1 MKSADTK
8 CNQYNAG
15 AEGEGEGSLA
25 AESYVHSEN
34 IENID
39 LSNRNIGDQG
49 AKEMAEQLKASTV
62 PHTIDLSSN
71 DIGDEGVEWLVKQLK
86 DLKVPHNIDLSDN
99 NIGDQGASWLA
110 EYLKDSKVPHNID
123 LSNNNIGDEGAS
135 WLAEYLTN
143 KVPVPHNIDLSNNNI
158 GDEGAK
164 EMAKHLKDSKVPHT
178 INLSRNKIGDQGA
191 EWLAWYLKDSTHSHT
206 INLSANKIGDEGAEW
221 LAKHLKASTHS
232 HTINLGATKI
242 RDVGAGWLAM
252 HLKASTHSHNIDLSW
267 NNIGDYGAKE
277 MAKHLKDSKVPHNID
292 LSDNNIG
299 DEGAKEMAK
308 HLKDST
314 RSHTINL
321 SGNGIGFLG
330 VSWLENCL
338 TNKVPCTIILL
349 SNKIGAQG
357 AKWMAERL
365 KASTHSHTINLSGL
379 SGNKIG
385 AKGAEWLAG
394 HLKDSTNSH
403 TINFSGNKIGAQGA
417 KWLAGHL
424 KDSTNSHTINLSGN
438 KIGDEG
444 AGWLA
449 KFLKDSTNSHTINLS
464 GNKIGDEGAGWL
476 AKFLKASTHSHTIN
490 LSGNDIGD
498 YGAEE
503 LSKKK
508 EEEARKV
515 EGYYSDIDV
524 LILVDALLT
533 SKGVKRIAGVKHQ
546 DIVEVLAEEKGE
558 VLAEKKGKI
567 TKIMVLAP
575 INESAE
581 EGIIDALER
590 DVGRGF
596 DNQIEQILVPIVE
609 NDFHWYTVQLLINY
623 DRSEKSIEAI
633 IHDSLFTRS
642 FSKNIE
648 SLGQRLGQRLKE
660 KVVIEQ
666 KEGNLPKIQQNTG
679 NEYCGGYTAR
689 LIAHLVIGENID
701 DKAAWGCQDKGDNE
715 LRKED
720 VRIVNENNTERSSL
734 FGRADSNYS
743 AMNLKATKEKK
754 DIVRYRLDASKKEI
768 ERRLVEIG
776 DKKQIKEILGAILSG
791 NEKFDKDEVLNKEGE
806 LSGRSGVTSEKN
818 NIEIPENSEIYKRLR
833 EIGEANKE
841 TIESNKAIFKHFY
854 GFDQEKLKRD
864 EKDKSINVNPEYFS
878 QYGMTYLLIGM
889 YEVILDALCGIDNNA
904 IGGEG
909 AGASGETIE
918 KGVSTQEMNN
928 PAASYSDKATEIKP
942 DKFELYR
949 NKGACFYQLGKYN
962 EAIECYSKAI
972 EIEPDK
978 FGLYRNKGACFYQ
991 LGKYNEAIEC
1001 YSKAIE
1007 IEPDKF
1013 GLYRS
1018 KGACFYQ
1025 LGKYNE
1031 AIECY
1036 DKAINLDPKEALFY
1050 SNKGD
1055 CLQKQDQ
1062 WEEAIKCYEE
1072 AIKCYEEAKNIDSDH
1087 ASAKLNM
1094 QKCLK
1099 KLKEKARADDE
1110 ISNREECLQKP
1121 RTEEWSKDYWEKN
1134 LMELDK
1140 EISAKY
1146 RCEQLGDEVI
1156 ISVTTTQGERVM
1168 DGAEKKILRYKI
1180 EQARSNKCKK
1190 KKKDIAKL
1198 EEILGMRYEEE
1209 VKEVEDVKDKEK
1221 IEEELERLDRR
1232 ESSDKQELE
1241 ERKGALEDKKEK
1253 LSSIKKDI
1261 ERVDKQINLIKGIQ
1275 NEKGNKDEEQLKR
1288 ELYYE
1293 RAFFE
1298 NEFALEAMAVERI
1311 INQSLAQQKVD
1322 WEQYSKAQEE
1332 ADIAKA
1338 RNLKNELEKKNLDL
1352 IKKLEVHQCKLQEL
1366 KKKKK
1371 VFEDCKKMEEVKL
1384 GKKKE
1389 EIEGK
1394 EKDIIRKKDEIEKIK
1409 AEVKKERDGLVNK
1422 VFMSVRGGKVMVGI
1436 MRII

>member
-164 EMAKHLKDSKVPHT
+164 EMAKHLKDSKVPH
-178 INLSRNKIGDQGA
+178 
-191 EWLAWYLKDSTHSHT
+191 
-206 INLSANKIGDEGAEW
+206 
-221 LAKHLKASTHS
+221 
-232 HTINLGATKI
+232 
-242 RDVGAGWLAM
+242 
-252 HLKASTHSHNIDLSW
+252 
-267 NNIGDYGAKE
+267 
-277 MAKHLKDSKVPHNID
+277 NID

-365 KASTHSHTINLSGL
+365 KASTHSHTINLGATKIRDVGAGWLAMHLKASTHSHNIDLSWNNIGDYGAKEMAKHLKDSKVPHTINLSRNKIGDQGAEWLAWYLKDSTHSHTINLSGL

-449 KFLKDSTNSHTINLS
+449 KFLKASTHSHTINLS
-464 GNKIGDEGAGWL
+464 GNDIGDKGAKWL
-476 AKFLKASTHSHTIN
+476 AMHLKASTHSHTINLSGNDIGANGAEELAKHLKDSTHSHTIN

-978 FGLYRNKGACFYQ
+978 FGLYR
-991 LGKYNEAIEC
+991 
-1001 YSKAIE
+1001 
-1007 IEPDKF
+1007 
-1013 GLYRS
+1013 S